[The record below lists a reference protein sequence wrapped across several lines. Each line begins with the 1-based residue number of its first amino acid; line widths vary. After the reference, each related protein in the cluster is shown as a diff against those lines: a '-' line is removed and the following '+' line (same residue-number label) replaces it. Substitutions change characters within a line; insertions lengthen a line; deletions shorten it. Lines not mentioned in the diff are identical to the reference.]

1 MNGGSS
7 IVGNPA
13 AEAFSRQ
20 APAFDPIDAADPM
33 IGWVRDR
40 VRAQA
45 LRYMRKGDRVL
56 ELNAGT
62 GIDSAWFAEQGM
74 LVTATDIAPGMVAQ
88 QALKQVDRTSTWR
101 IVECSYLELDR
112 LGEERYHHV
121 FSNFGGLNC
130 TDRLDLVLN
139 AVARIL
145 LPGGTCTLVIMPR
158 ICPWE
163 IAAALKGNFGLA
175 VRRFQRHTNARV
187 EGVDFPCYYYSARF
201 VREQLGEQFE
211 VLAQRGLSV
220 FAPPPQRERFL
231 QRWPKPSTW
240 LMRLDDRIAAY
251 PPFRSWGDH
260 FVITLRK
267 RA

>member
-1 MNGGSS
+1 MNSGSS
-7 IVGNPA
+7 FAGNMA
-13 AEAFSRQ
+13 AEAFSKQ
-20 APAFDPIDAADPM
+20 ANAFDAIDAADTM
-33 IGWVRDR
+33 IGWVRNR

-45 LRYMRKGDRVL
+45 IRHMRKGDRLL

-88 QALKQVDRTSTWR
+88 QVLKQAKSSSSWRT
-101 IVECSYLELDR
+101 IQCSYLELDR
-112 LGEERYHHV
+112 LGEERFDHV

-139 AVARIL
+139 AVARKL

-163 IAAALKGNFGLA
+163 MAAAFKGNFGLA
-175 VRRFQRHTNARV
+175 FRRFERHTNARI
-187 EGVDFPCYYYSARF
+187 EGVDFPCHYYSSRY
-201 VREQLGEQFE
+201 VRQQLGAPFE
-211 VLAQRGLSV
+211 VIDQRGLSI
-220 FAPPPQRERFL
+220 FAPPPQRIRFL
-231 QRWPKPSTW
+231 QRWPRLSNW
-240 LMRLDDRIAAY
+240 LMNLDDRIATY
-251 PPFRSWGDH
+251 PPFHSWGDH

>member
-1 MNGGSS
+1 MNAPYSTM
-7 IVGNPA
+7 GNTA
-13 AEAFSRQ
+13 AEAFSKQ
-20 APAFDPIDAADPM
+20 ADVFDAIDAADPM

-45 LRYMRKGDRVL
+45 LRHMRKGDRLL
-56 ELNAGT
+56 ELNSGT

-74 LVTATDIAPGMVAQ
+74 RVTATDIAPGMVAQ
-88 QALKQVDRTSTWR
+88 QLLKQAKASSSWRT
-101 IVECSYLELDR
+101 IQCSYLELDR
-112 LGEERYHHV
+112 LGAERYDHV

-139 AVARIL
+139 AMERII

-163 IAAALKGNFGLA
+163 MAAALKGNFGLA
-175 VRRFQRHTNARV
+175 RRRFERHTNARI
-187 EGVDFPCYYYSARF
+187 EGVDFPCHYYSARY
-201 VREQLGEQFE
+201 VRQQLGAPFE
-211 VLAQRGLSV
+211 VIDQRGLSV

-231 QRWPKPSTW
+231 QHWPRLSNW
-240 LMRLDDRIAAY
+240 LMNLDDRIATY
-251 PPFRSWGDH
+251 PPFHSWGDH

-267 RA
+267 R